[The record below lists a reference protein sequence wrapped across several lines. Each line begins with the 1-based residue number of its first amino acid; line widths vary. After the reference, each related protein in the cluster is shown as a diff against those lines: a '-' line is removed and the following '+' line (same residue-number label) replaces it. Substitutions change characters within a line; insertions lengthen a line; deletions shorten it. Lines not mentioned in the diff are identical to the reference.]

1 MQMPTS
7 LDKGDT
13 RLLITT
19 ASKFNALRN
28 QTAYILS
35 TGWIETAFTMKPVE
49 EAYYLQQRYG
59 WSDERMD
66 KWRRDNLRYYPWH
79 GRGYVQMTWEDNYK
93 RADRELYLDGQ
104 LLRKPDLAMDP
115 AISSQ
120 VTVLGMQRGWFTGK
134 KLSDYITLQKS
145 DFYNA
150 RRIVNGTDRQQ
161 DFADVAR
168 VYDKLL
174 LAEGYGVEDAPKE
187 QSLEDRVAELEARV
201 DKLERGFLA

>member
-28 QTAYILS
+28 QTAYILA